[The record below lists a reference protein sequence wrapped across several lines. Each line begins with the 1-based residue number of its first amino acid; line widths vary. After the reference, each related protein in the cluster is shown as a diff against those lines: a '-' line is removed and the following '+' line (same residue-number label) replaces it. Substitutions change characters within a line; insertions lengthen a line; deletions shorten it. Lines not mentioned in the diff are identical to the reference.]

1 METPEADNSAQ
12 DAGAGGRTSSDG
24 LPAPREPFV
33 VLPES
38 APGAMPQPVP
48 SEYGQPSAPGVY
60 GQPAAPGVYGQPP
73 TPGVYGQPPAPG
85 VYGQPATPG
94 VYGQPAAPGVYGQP
108 ATPGVYGQP
117 PTPGVYGQP
126 PASGTYGQPPASGVP
141 AYGSPA
147 SGVPAYGSPA
157 SGVPAS
163 GSPTPGNGPMGYP
176 PPGYAPPGYPP
187 PGYAQPG
194 YPPPGYPA
202 NAYAPNAYPPG
213 AYPPNAY
220 GPSPYG
226 PAPGGSAPA
235 GPMAPPAYP
244 PYQTHG
250 AYNPNASLNYY
261 FPQQKPPRKRKTT
274 LLITIAV
281 VVVVALCG
289 GLAFAVPR
297 LADDAKKSINSS
309 PSAGSTP
316 SGSSKLPSTIDPS
329 TVNGILEMQSQA
341 LLRGDEKAFLAPIDP
356 SAKTARAVYERIYHN
371 MRAMHVAAWSQTSD
385 TGDYVTNVTTPYD
398 VDVEYCLVVTTC
410 TDTSAEWHV
419 SAVLKNGKA
428 VIESYK
434 APTPSEYTSEPFPW
448 EVATL
453 TAVVGPRVVVAAS
466 GAWSGVL
473 KKALPI
479 AERAAQAA
487 DKYAHWGKPG
497 EYVLYLASIS
507 EGKTWFDGGLRN
519 ADGVT
524 YTIEPHDLQVVA
536 LMPDAEET
544 AYAGTGGLNTV
555 IQHEFG
561 HVATLQGDSSDRGH
575 DSFIEGIAEYCAYT
589 GHTSWATLRLDN
601 VRDYIRTGKWS
612 KSIYLTSEITSKSVL
627 TGSAAYGIGYL
638 GLRYLVATYGLT
650 KMLDFWGDVER
661 SDDTLNQA
669 SVSEF
674 SKPWTSVNASAAAY
688 VKRAVGL

>member
-1 METPEADNSAQ
+1 VETPEADNAAQAVTSAQ
-12 DAGAGGRTSSDG
+12 VTGGDQVSGDG
-24 LPAPREPFV
+24 LPVPREPIAA
-33 VLPES
+33 LPET
-38 APGAMPQPVP
+38 APA
-48 SEYGQPSAPGVY
+48 VY
-60 GQPAAPGVYGQPP
+60 GRPAV
-73 TPGVYGQPPAPG
+73 
-85 VYGQPATPG
+85 PG

-108 ATPGVYGQP
+108 AAPGLYGQPAAPAVYGQP
-117 PTPGVYGQP
+117 V
-126 PASGTYGQPPASGVP
+126 SGAYGQPPASGVP
-141 AYGSPA
+141 AYGQPPA
-147 SGVPAYGSPA
+147 SGVPAYGQPPA
-157 SGVPAS
+157 SGVPAY
-163 GSPTPGNGPMGYP
+163 GQPAPGYAPPGYP

-187 PGYAQPG
+187 PADAPPG

-202 NAYAPNAYPPG
+202 NTYAPNAYAPNAYAPNAYPP
-213 AYPPNAY
+213 NAY
-220 GPSPYG
+220 GQSPYG
-226 PAPGGSAPA
+226 AAPV

-244 PYQTHG
+244 PYQAHG

-289 GLAFAVPR
+289 GLAFALPK
-297 LADDAKKSINSS
+297 LAGDAKKSIDSS
-309 PSAGSTP
+309 PSAGATS
-316 SGSSKLPSTIDPS
+316 SGNSKLPSTIDPS
-329 TVNGILEMQSQA
+329 TVNGVLELQSQA
-341 LLRGDEKAFLAPIDP
+341 LLRGDEKAFLAPIDS
-356 SAKTARAVYERIYHN
+356 SAKTATAAYERIYHN

-385 TGDYVTNVTTPYD
+385 TGDYVSSATESYE
-398 VDVEYCLVVTTC
+398 VDVEYCLVVTNC

-419 SAVLKNGKA
+419 SAALKNGKA
-428 VIESYK
+428 VIESYT
-434 APTPSEYTSEPFPW
+434 APTANEYTSEPFPW

-466 GAWSGVL
+466 GVWSGAL

-497 EYVLYLASIS
+497 EYVLYLASTS

-589 GHTSWATLRLDN
+589 GHTSWAKLRLDN
-601 VRDYIRTGKWS
+601 VRSYIRTGKWS
-612 KSIYLTSEITSKSVL
+612 NNIYLTSEITSKSVL

-650 KMLDFWGDVER
+650 KTLDFWGDVER
-661 SDDTLNQA
+661 SSQSLNAA
-669 SVSEF
+669 SVSAF
-674 SKPWTSVNASAAAY
+674 NKPWSSVNASAVAY

>member
-12 DAGAGGRTSSDG
+12 AANAHGEQAAPGVYGQAGAPGVYGQMA
-24 LPAPREPFV
+24 APSV
-33 VLPES
+33 
-38 APGAMPQPVP
+38 
-48 SEYGQPSAPGVY
+48 YGQPAAPGVYGQPAAPDVHGQPAAPGVY

-73 TPGVYGQPPAPG
+73 V
-85 VYGQPATPG
+85 
-94 VYGQPAAPGVYGQP
+94 
-108 ATPGVYGQP
+108 
-117 PTPGVYGQP
+117 
-126 PASGTYGQPPASGVP
+126 SGAYGQPPASGVP
-141 AYGSPA
+141 AYGQPPA
-147 SGVPAYGSPA
+147 SGAPAYDP
-157 SGVPAS
+157 P
-163 GSPTPGNGPMGYP
+163 PPGYAPSGYP
-176 PPGYAPPGYPP
+176 PPGYAAPGYAPPGYPP
-187 PGYAQPG
+187 SGYAQPG

-202 NAYAPNAYPPG
+202 NTYAPNT
-213 AYPPNAY
+213 YPPNAY
-220 GPSPYG
+220 GQAPYG
-226 PAPGGSAPA
+226 AAPA

-244 PYQTHG
+244 PYQAHG
-250 AYNPNASLNYY
+250 PYNPNASLNYY
-261 FPQQKPPRKRKTT
+261 FPQPKPPRKRKTT

-289 GLAFAVPR
+289 GLAFALPKF
-297 LADDAKKSINSS
+297 AGDAKKSIDSS
-309 PSAGSTP
+309 PSAGATS
-316 SGSSKLPSTIDPS
+316 SGNSKLPSTIDPS
-329 TVNGILEMQSQA
+329 TVNGVLELQSQA
-341 LLRGDEKAFLAPIDP
+341 LLRGDEKAFLAPIDS
-356 SAKTARAVYERIYHN
+356 SAKTAIASYKRIYHN

-385 TGDYVTNVTTPYD
+385 TGDYVTNITTPYE

-428 VIESYK
+428 VIESYTG
-434 APTPSEYTSEPFPW
+434 PTASEYTSEPFPW

-453 TAVVGPRVVVAAS
+453 TAMVGTRVVVAAS
-466 GAWSGVL
+466 SSWSGTL

-497 EYVLYLASIS
+497 EYVLYLASTS
-507 EGKTWFDGGLRN
+507 EGKAWFDGGLRN

-536 LMPDAEET
+536 LMPYAEET

-589 GHTSWATLRLDN
+589 GHTSWARLRLDN

-612 KSIYLTSEITSKSVL
+612 NSIYLTSEITSKNVL

-650 KMLDFWGDVER
+650 KTLNFWGDVER
-661 SDDTLNQA
+661 SSEPLNA
-669 SVSEF
+669 SSVSEF
-674 SKPWTSVNASAAAY
+674 NKPWSSVNASAASY